1 MPSLKRP
8 NAPQR
13 LPTSAIEGSAFR
25 RIRHES
31 TKAPPSP
38 LPRPTPLPLPPYQT
52 PPLSPTAVAKP
63 SRANHRSPETGS
75 PGARAFLNS
84 TPTDYTSLTA
94 NTLGRLQDSTQSPI
108 SPGTILFSQ
117 NPSVGSPKNILLQPN
132 PAKLDPRK
140 VSSPV
145 AIPTSQSSVQ
155 RRTSHKL
162 ASRRVKS
169 EAVPKPVLEDL
180 GAGGITTV
188 TALESIAPGVTSDV
202 EWMATRPKSNES
214 LRSGQAS
221 TRSSRSSLG
230 AKTRKLLKSPKLRIS
245 KEATKDGDPP
255 REARNGF
262 MWQHES
268 SGHWLE
274 IRIGKRGR
282 SGSRSGSTPQDLTP
296 VAEILPVTPPARK
309 ALSPDPISPWNS
321 PRSPRADKF
330 AALSEI
336 SQGNPSTVVSQPES
350 PSPDRREGLYDR
362 TKRRLGLRRKT
373 ADPLS
378 TYHNGNS
385 RTKTTDV
392 LNRTASALRL
402 VSLKQH
408 TPPADST
415 SSSALSMATH
425 PAIFPTRQRFNNLSS
440 NLQRHD
446 STSSSIRSLMMG
458 KPPPGTPAER
468 ETYTGSDQQQYF
480 RVELTEPGAPT
491 FLPSEAR
498 RINTPPSGKHKGP
511 GFFIDYTAP
520 VDAPPFE
527 RRPTTDK
534 YGGSASLFSDD
545 NDDSDKENN
554 DDNNDSSSLHAPKK
568 HNHKKSRRVSVTEW
582 YRVKLDAIDAETPRE
597 QTRTAFVEEVPD
609 HLPNSPL
616 CPRNPRH
623 KSGGRGVCAMHGR
636 QEGSTPTEGRTPL
649 PLPSSVFG
657 GGRDGMG
664 EVEDQVHR
672 LEY

>member
-13 LPTSAIEGSAFR
+13 LPTSAIEGSAFL

-38 LPRPTPLPLPPYQT
+38 LPWPTPLPLPPYQT
-52 PPLSPTAVAKP
+52 PPLSPTAVANP
-63 SRANHRSPETGS
+63 SRNDPRSQETGS
-75 PGARAFLNS
+75 RGARAFINS

-94 NTLGRLQDSTQSPI
+94 HTLRRAPYDTPSPI
-108 SPGTILFSQ
+108 SPGTKFF
-117 NPSVGSPKNILLQPN
+117 LQPN
-132 PAKLDPRK
+132 SANLDPRK
-140 VSSPV
+140 ASSPA
-145 AIPTSQSSVQ
+145 AIPTSQSPVQ
-155 RRTSHKL
+155 QRASHKL
-162 ASRRVKS
+162 VSRGVKS

-180 GAGGITTV
+180 GSEGIPTV
-188 TALESIAPGVTSDV
+188 TALGSIAPGVTSDV
-202 EWMATRPKSNES
+202 VWMAARPKSNES
-214 LRSGQAS
+214 LQSGQTS

-230 AKTRKLLKSPKLRIS
+230 AKTRKLLNSPKLRIS
-245 KEATKDGDPP
+245 KEVTKDGDPP
-255 REARNGF
+255 REARKGF

-274 IRIGKRGR
+274 IRIGKTGR

-296 VAEILPVTPPARK
+296 VTELSPVTPPAQRV
-309 ALSPDPISPWNS
+309 LSPNPISPPNS
-321 PRSPRADKF
+321 RRSPRPDKF
-330 AALSEI
+330 AALSGIGQET
-336 SQGNPSTVVSQPES
+336 PSTVVSQPES
-350 PSPDRREGLYDR
+350 PSPVRREGLYDR

-373 ADPLS
+373 ANPLS
-378 TYHNGNS
+378 TYHHGNS

-402 VSLKQH
+402 ISLKQH

-425 PAIFPTRQRFNNLSS
+425 PATFPIRQRHNNLSS

-511 GFFIDYTAP
+511 GFFFDYTAP

-545 NDDSDKENN
+545 NDNDSDKEN
-554 DDNNDSSSLHAPKK
+554 DDNDSSSLHPTVKK

-582 YRVKLDAIDAETPRE
+582 YRVKLNAIDAETPRE
-597 QTRTAFVEEVPD
+597 QTRMAFVEEVPD

-616 CPRNPRH
+616 CPRNPKH

-636 QEGSTPTEGRTPL
+636 QEGGTPTEGRTPL
-649 PLPSSVFG
+649 PLLLSSIVFG
-657 GGRDGMG
+657 GGRDGMA
-664 EVEDQVHR
+664 EVEEQVHR

>member
-31 TKAPPSP
+31 TKAPPSS
-38 LPRPTPLPLPPYQT
+38 LPWPTPLPLAPYQT

-63 SRANHRSPETGS
+63 SRADHRNQDTGS
-75 PGARAFLNS
+75 PGTQALLNS
-84 TPTDYTSLTA
+84 TPLDYTSLTA
-94 NTLGRLQDSTQSPI
+94 NTLRRAPNDTPPPI
-108 SPGTILFSQ
+108 SPGTH
-117 NPSVGSPKNILLQPN
+117 ILLHPN
-132 PAKLDPRK
+132 SAKLDPRK
-140 VSSPV
+140 ASSPA
-145 AIPTSQSSVQ
+145 AIPPSQSSVQ

-162 ASRRVKS
+162 TSRRVKL

-180 GAGGITTV
+180 GTGGISTV

-214 LRSGQAS
+214 LQSGQAS

-245 KEATKDGDPP
+245 KEVTRDEDPP
-255 REARNGF
+255 REARKGF

-274 IRIGKRGR
+274 IRIGKRSR
-282 SGSRSGSTPQDLTP
+282 SESRSGSTPQDLTP
-296 VAEILPVTPPARK
+296 VAELLPFTPPTQRIP
-309 ALSPDPISPWNS
+309 SPNPISPPNS
-321 PRSPRADKF
+321 PRSPRPDKF
-330 AALSEI
+330 AALSGINQET
-336 SQGNPSTVVSQPES
+336 PSTVDSSQPES
-350 PSPDRREGLYDR
+350 PLPVRREGLYDR

-378 TYHNGNS
+378 TYHTGNS

-402 VSLKQH
+402 ISLKQH
-408 TPPADST
+408 TPPSDST

-425 PAIFPTRQRFNNLSS
+425 PAIFPARQRVNNLSS
-440 NLQRHD
+440 NLQRHL

-468 ETYTGSDQQQYF
+468 ETYTGSDNQQYF
-480 RVELTEPGAPT
+480 RVELTDPGAPT

-511 GFFIDYTAP
+511 GFFFDYTAP

-527 RRPTTDK
+527 RRPTADK
-534 YGGSASLFSDD
+534 YGGSASLFA
-545 NDDSDKENN
+545 DDSDKENN
-554 DDNNDSSSLHAPKK
+554 DDNDSPSIHAKK
-568 HNHKKSRRVSVTEW
+568 HNHKKSRRVSETEW
-582 YRVKLDAIDAETPRE
+582 YRVKLDAIDKETPRE
-597 QTRTAFVEEVPD
+597 QSRMAFVEEVPD

-616 CPRNPRH
+616 CPRNPKH

-649 PLPSSVFG
+649 PLMSSVFG
-657 GGRDGMG
+657 GGKDGMG
-664 EVEDQVHR
+664 EVEEQVHR
-672 LEY
+672 VEY